1 MVLLY
6 RRRDGTTGER
16 RFMRSSVFICCLA
29 ILERRNAMPTESAS
43 QALSILRDGS
53 QFQWYVIPLFALVVY
68 VYAVEVERRNWN
80 LVFAGLAF
88 WGMDWFNEIWN
99 GLVFHFTQVA
109 PVWGAPGKTAFLILI
124 GLNIEICFMFA
135 IAGITFSKMLP
146 ADKKMKV
153 LGIPNRLLFAVA
165 GSIFCVFV
173 EVLLNAANALTWDY
187 SWWGA
192 GAPWLI
198 FLIGYLPFFLVAFWV
213 HDMESVRKKAIT
225 VGSILGFDLLCLVV
239 FAGILGWI

>member
-1 MVLLY
+1 
-6 RRRDGTTGER
+6 
-16 RFMRSSVFICCLA
+16 
-29 ILERRNAMPTESAS
+29 MPTESAR

-80 LVFAGLAF
+80 LFFAGLAF

-99 GLVFHFTQVA
+99 GLVFYGTNHA

-124 GLNIEICFMFA
+124 GLNIEITFMFA

-146 ADKKMKV
+146 ADKRLKI
-153 LGIPNRLLFAVA
+153 LGVPNRLLFAVV
-165 GSIFCVFV
+165 GSAFCVFV
-173 EVLLNAANALTWDY
+173 EVLLNAIGALTWDY
-187 SWWGA
+187 AWWNV

-198 FLIGYLPFFLVAFWV
+198 FLIGYLPFFLVSFWV
-213 HDMESVRKKAIT
+213 HDMERIKSKVIT
-225 VGSILGFDLLCLVV
+225 VGSIFGFDLAC
-239 FAGILGWI
+239 ILLFGVTLRWI

>member
-1 MVLLY
+1 
-6 RRRDGTTGER
+6 
-16 RFMRSSVFICCLA
+16 
-29 ILERRNAMPTESAS
+29 MPTESAS

-68 VYAVEVERRNWN
+68 VYAVEVERRNWS
-80 LVFAGLAF
+80 LIFAGLAF